1 MTTQAKQKN
10 VSPGSADCDLLVT
23 ARWLVTQDESRGVVE
38 DAAVAVKDGLVA
50 AIGPRTEVEAV
61 WRAEEIYDLG
71 LSCILPGLINTHGHA
86 AMTIFRGLE
95 DDLPLMDWLTKHIF
109 PVERQLTRE
118 VVYLGSLLAAAEMIR
133 TGTTCFTDM
142 YLFEEDTARAVD
154 ISGLRAVLGDGIF
167 CVPQCAYTEPDEVWP
182 ILENFAAA
190 WKGHPRIRPGYMAH
204 SVYLTPPDMLSRA
217 YELARGQDALFC
229 LHLAETRIETQ
240 NCLAQ
245 YGRRPTAHLAALG
258 LLSSRSL
265 LVHCVD
271 ADEDDLALIAAAGAH
286 VSHCPKSNL
295 KLASGVA
302 PVHAMRA
309 AGINV
314 ALGTDGAASNN
325 SLDMFSEMG
334 FAALLHKGVT
344 LDPLAVPAQAALDM
358 ATRNAA
364 RALGWPELGALASG
378 RPADLI
384 ALDMAEPGLQP
395 FYNPVSQAVYAASGA
410 QVRLTMVGGKILY
423 RDGRL
428 ETIDQAS
435 LLREIEGIAAWVR
448 ARLV

>member
-1 MTTQAKQKN
+1 MTTHATDTP
-10 VSPGSADCDLLVT
+10 PGSRDCDLLVT
-23 ARWLVTQDESRGVVE
+23 ARLLVTQDEARTVVA
-38 DAAVAVKDGLVA
+38 DAAVAVKDGLIA
-50 AIGPRTEVEAV
+50 AIGPQADIEAA
-61 WRAEEIYDLG
+61 WSAETTVALG
-71 LSCILPGLINTHGHA
+71 QSCLLPGLINTHGHA

-154 ISGLRAVLGDGIF
+154 AAGLRAVLGDGIF
-167 CVPQCAYTEPDEVWP
+167 CVPQCAYAKPDEVWP

-190 WKGHPRIRPGYMAH
+190 WTGHPRIRPGYMAH
-204 SVYLTPPDMLSRA
+204 SVYLTPPDMLVRA
-217 YELARGQDALFC
+217 YETACRQEAIFS
-229 LHLAETRIETQ
+229 LHLAETRTETRD
-240 NCLAQ
+240 CLRD
-245 YGRRPTAHLAALG
+245 YGRRPAAHLAALG
-258 LLSSRSL
+258 LLSPRSL

-271 ADEDDLALIAAAGAH
+271 TDENDLALIAAAGAH

-295 KLASGVA
+295 KLASGLA
-302 PVHAMRA
+302 PVAAMRA

-358 ATRNAA
+358 ATGNAA
-364 RALGWPELGALASG
+364 RAIGWPELGALAVG

-395 FYNPVSQAVYAASGA
+395 FYNPVSQAVYAACGA

-423 RDGRL
+423 RDGRFA
-428 ETIDQAS
+428 TIDRSS
-435 LLREIEGIAAWVR
+435 LLREIEGVAAWVR

>member
-1 MTTQAKQKN
+1 MMPHAAQKDMAPGSLPD
-10 VSPGSADCDLLVT
+10 SPGSSGCDLLLT
-23 ARWLVTQDESRGVVE
+23 ARRLVTQDEARGVLE
-38 DAAVAVKDGLVA
+38 NAAVAVKDGVIA
-50 AIGPRTEVEAV
+50 AVGPRAEVEAAWKAATAV
-61 WRAEEIYDLG
+61 DLG
-71 LSCILPGLINTHGHA
+71 QSCILPGLINTHGHA

-154 ISGLRAVLGDGIF
+154 ASGLRAVLGDGIF
-167 CVPQCAYTEPDEVWP
+167 AVPQCAYTHPDEVWP
-182 ILENFAAA
+182 ILEKFAAS

-204 SVYLTPPDMLSRA
+204 SVYLTP
-217 YELARGQDALFC
+217 LFS

-240 NCLAQ
+240 NCLRQ
-245 YGRRPTAHLAALG
+245 YGRRPTAHLESLG
-258 LLSSRSL
+258 LLSPRSL

-271 ADEDDLALIAAAGAH
+271 VDDADTAMIAAAGAH
-286 VSHCPKSNL
+286 VAHCPKSNL

-302 PVHAMRA
+302 PVTAMLA

-325 SLDMFSEMG
+325 SLDLFSEMG

-344 LDPLAVPAQAALDM
+344 RDPLAVPAQAALDM

-364 RALGWPELGALASG
+364 RALAWPELGTLAPG

-384 ALDMAEPGLQP
+384 ALDMTDPGMQP
-395 FYNPVSQAVYAASGA
+395 VYNPVSQAVYAASGA
-410 QVRLTMVGGKILY
+410 RVCLSMVGGKILY
-423 RDGRL
+423 RDGRF
-428 ETIDQAS
+428 ETIDQPS
-435 LLREIEGIAAWVR
+435 LLREIEEITAWVR

>member
-1 MTTQAKQKN
+1 MA
-10 VSPGSADCDLLVT
+10 SGCDLILA
-23 ARWLVTQDESRGVVE
+23 ARWLATQDDARGVIE
-38 DAAVAVKDGLVA
+38 NAAVAVKDGLVA
-50 AIGPRTEVEAV
+50 AVGPRSEVEAS
-61 WRAEEIYDLG
+61 WSAPKTLDLG
-71 LSCILPGLINTHGHA
+71 RSCILPGLINTHGHA
-86 AMTIFRGLE
+86 AMTVFRGLE

-142 YLFEEDTARAVD
+142 YLFEEETARAVD
-154 ISGLRAVLGDGIF
+154 ACGLRAVLGDGIF
-167 CVPQCAYTEPDEVWP
+167 AVPQCAYTRPDEVWP
-182 ILENFAAA
+182 ILADFAAA

-204 SVYLTPPDMLSRA
+204 SVYLTPPDMLVRA
-217 YELARGQDALFC
+217 YETACREEALFC
-229 LHLAETRIETQ
+229 LHLAETRAETD
-240 NCLAQ
+240 NCLRD
-245 YGRRPTAHLAALG
+245 YGRRPAAHLEALG
-258 LLSSRSL
+258 LLSPRSL

-271 ADEDDLALIAAAGAH
+271 LDAADLPLIAASGAH

-302 PVHAMRA
+302 PVPAMRA

-325 SLDMFSEMG
+325 SLDLFSEMG

-344 LDPLAVPAQAALDM
+344 LDPLAVPAQTALDM

-364 RALGWPELGALASG
+364 GALAWPELGALAPG
-378 RPADLI
+378 RAADLI
-384 ALDMAEPGLQP
+384 ALDLAEPGLQP
-395 FYNPVSQAVYAASGA
+395 VYNPVSQAVYAASGS
-410 QVRLTMVGGKILY
+410 QVLLTMVAGKILY
-423 RDGRL
+423 RDGRF
-428 ETIDQAS
+428 ETIDLPS
-435 LLREIEGIAAWVR
+435 LLREIEGVAAWVR

>member
-1 MTTQAKQKN
+1 
-10 VSPGSADCDLLVT
+10 
-23 ARWLVTQDESRGVVE
+23 
-38 DAAVAVKDGLVA
+38 
-50 AIGPRTEVEAV
+50 
-61 WRAEEIYDLG
+61 
-71 LSCILPGLINTHGHA
+71 LINTHGHA

-109 PVERQLTRE
+109 PIERQLTRE

-154 ISGLRAVLGDGIF
+154 VSGLRAVLGDGIF
-167 CVPQCAYTEPDEVWP
+167 AVPQCAYTQPDEVWP
-182 ILENFAAA
+182 ILERFAAS

-204 SVYLTPPDMLSRA
+204 SVYLTPPQMLSRA
-217 YELARGQDALFC
+217 YETACSEDALFC

-240 NCLAQ
+240 NCLRD
-245 YGRRPTAHLAALG
+245 YGRRPTAHLDSLG
-258 LLSSRSL
+258 LLSPRSL

-271 ADEDDLALIAAAGAH
+271 TGDADLAMIAASGAH
-286 VSHCPKSNL
+286 VAHCPKSNL

-302 PVHAMRA
+302 PIEAMRA

-325 SLDMFSEMG
+325 SLDLFSEMS
-334 FAALLHKGVT
+334 FAALLHKGVS

-364 RALGWPELGALASG
+364 RALAWPELGMLAPG

-384 ALDMAEPGLQP
+384 ALDMTEPGLQP
-395 FYNPVSQAVYAASGA
+395 FYNPVSQAVYAAGGA

-423 RDGRL
+423 QDGRF
-428 ETIDQAS
+428 ETVDKPS
-435 LLREIEGIAAWVR
+435 LLREIEGITAWVR